1 MALHLVVCSAGE
13 LTGSPEVRST
23 FFLCLLDG
31 LSDLPP
37 TSSHVDVHTVK
48 SLRPGGVNS
57 GQKLPEEMGNENVFP
72 FLTVKLL
79 FASAPSFFV
88 VGSLQQLKTGRV
100 LVEEH
105 CLFSYA
111 TAHNLIK

>member
-13 LTGSPEVRST
+13 LMGSPEVRST
-23 FFLCLLDG
+23 FFLCLLVG

-37 TSSHVDVHTVK
+37 MNSHVDVHTVK
-48 SLRPGGVNS
+48 SLRPGGVNNR
-57 GQKLPEEMGNENVFP
+57 QKLPEEMGNENVFP

-79 FASAPSFFV
+79 FASALSFFA
-88 VGSLQQLKTGRV
+88 VGYLQQLKRVRV